1 MRARIQKWGNSLAL
15 RIPKAVAV
23 EAKLQPN
30 TPVELA
36 VDHGNLLVTPLPEL
50 TVLEALL
57 ARVTDENLHGEMDTG
72 PSVGRETW

>member
-30 TPVELA
+30 TPVGLA